1 LKSHKVVLITYP
13 DDFILNEAKQLV
25 LSIPEY
31 EIAKVFTQ
39 KYLNHAKYGIG
50 SGKAEEIETFV
61 KETKEIA
68 EIIVD
73 EHLTS
78 KQIFNLENLTGVPV
92 KDRERLKNHKVD
104 PEKLVLTKVLTKDYD
119 KYDRTRNTLE
129 NNALR
134 QLELNGEYLK
144 AGQILQYIII
154 DNSTSKA
161 KNRRR
166 VLPLKLLENNDN
178 NYDVKRYSKLLID
191 TCNTLIE
198 PFGIVFDRNLQSLY
212 RLDNYY

>member
-1 LKSHKVVLITYP
+1 
-13 DDFILNEAKQLV
+13 
-25 LSIPEY
+25 
-31 EIAKVFTQ
+31 
-39 KYLNHAKYGIG
+39 
-50 SGKAEEIETFV
+50 
-61 KETKEIA
+61 
-68 EIIVD
+68 
-73 EHLTS
+73 
-78 KQIFNLENLTGVPV
+78 
-92 KDRERLKNHKVD
+92 
-104 PEKLVLTKVLTKDYD
+104 
-119 KYDRTRNTLE
+119 
-129 NNALR
+129 
-134 QLELNGEYLK
+134 LNGEYLK

-166 VLPLKLLENNDN
+166 VLPLKLLEHNDN